1 MSNHKKFVKYNLVSS
16 FVNAYKGFVFGLTTE
31 PSALI
36 QLAIGVLLIMI
47 NAFLGKWIYVE
58 FHLILMFLT
67 LSQEIMNTAIE
78 YLCDMITMEYSEKI
92 KRIKD
97 LAAGSVFVSA
107 VAWGILIC
115 ANIIHIAFNI

>member
-1 MSNHKKFVKYNLVSS
+1 MSNHKKFAKYNIVSS
-16 FVNAYKGFVFGLTTE
+16 FVNAYKGFIFGLTTE

-36 QLAIGVLLIMI
+36 QFGIGVILIIINMI
-47 NAFLGKWIYVE
+47 LGKWIYVE

-67 LSQEIMNTAIE
+67 LSQEIMNTSIE
-78 YLCDMITMEYSEKI
+78 YLCDMISMEYSEKI

-115 ANIIHIAFNI
+115 ANIIHIIFKI